1 MKLKDKLI
9 KQKEVFKESFI
20 KSLIY
25 RVITITLGM
34 LVALIV
40 TGSFTIALSVG
51 LVTEIVQFINYF
63 IYESIWT
70 NFHDKRLRKKIEEL
84 KEVNL
89 KFDFDL
95 IKQISYEFSQT
106 ETFIED
112 IYESILR
119 FYDKLLSN
127 QYVDEIREDILRDK
141 RYFEKKHEKRSFK
154 ESQNLRQNTF

>member
-51 LVTEIVQFINYF
+51 VVTEIVQFINYF

-70 NFHDKRLRKKIEEL
+70 NYHDKRLKKKIEEL
-84 KEVNL
+84 KEINL

-95 IKQISYEFSQT
+95 IKEISYEFSQT

-141 RYFEKKHEKRSFK
+141 RYFKKKHEKRSF
-154 ESQNLRQNTF
+154 N

>member
-51 LVTEIVQFINYF
+51 VVTEIVQFINYF

-70 NFHDKRLRKKIEEL
+70 NFHDKRLRRKIEEM
-84 KEVNL
+84 KEINL

-95 IKQISYEFSQT
+95 IKEISYEFSQT

-127 QYVDEIREDILRDK
+127 QYIDEIREDILRDK

-154 ESQNLRQNTF
+154 

>member
-40 TGSFTIALSVG
+40 TGSLTIALSVG
-51 LVTEIVQFINYF
+51 VVTEIVQFINYF

-84 KEVNL
+84 KEINL

-95 IKQISYEFSQT
+95 IKEISYEFSQT

-141 RYFEKKHEKRSFK
+141 KYFEKKHEKRSF
-154 ESQNLRQNTF
+154 N